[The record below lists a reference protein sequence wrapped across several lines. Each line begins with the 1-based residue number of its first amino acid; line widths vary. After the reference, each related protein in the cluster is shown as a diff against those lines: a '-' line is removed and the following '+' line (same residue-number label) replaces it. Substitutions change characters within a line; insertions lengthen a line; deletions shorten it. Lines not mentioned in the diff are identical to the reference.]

1 VVTCTVV
8 RSTVPSNIEATIG
21 LADRYIAVGDAPT
34 ALAVLDAHPAV
45 RPGVA
50 CDVGDA
56 QTVQLW
62 FNKAQLHLSLTQW
75 DPFARVAQGLL
86 IAHVSATA
94 VPVRRRQRATHAAVL
109 PGGGGGGGGGDDAAH
124 PEDIGDAR
132 DDGDAEGVTDAA
144 ADGGASAER
153 SGAQSATEAS
163 AGAEVGRS
171 VVADVLTEEGDLRRI
186 LALPL
191 LLAASCSGAGRSSPC
206 AGS

>member
-1 VVTCTVV
+1 
-8 RSTVPSNIEATIG
+8 VPSNIEATIG

-109 PGGGGGGGGGDDAAH
+109 PGGGGGDDAAH

-144 ADGGASAER
+144 ADGGACAER

-186 LALPL
+186 LALAL
-191 LLAASCSGAGRSSPC
+191 LLAASCSGAGQSSPC
-206 AGS
+206 AGP